1 MPSYDYRCKG
11 CDGQITLERSMS
23 DESKPVCTDCGSE
36 DLNRI
41 WTAFIIAGASTP
53 DLGQGTFSGGSAA
66 PRKSGCGSC
75 SSHACGTCH

>member
-11 CDGQITLERSMS
+11 CDSQITLERSMM
-23 DESKPVCTDCGSE
+23 DESTPTCTGCGSE

-41 WTAFIIAGASTP
+41 WNAFIISGGSTP
-53 DLGQGTFSGGSAA
+53 DVGQGMSSGSAA

-75 SSHACGTCH
+75 SSHACSTC